1 MARWIQE
8 TKKADFKA
16 LAQQHGIDQVVAR
29 VMINRGIKE
38 ENFDA
43 FLHPSLSHLHDPYLM
58 KDIQKA
64 ARIMSQAADDGKK
77 IRIIGDY
84 DVDGIM
90 STYILHQAL
99 LRMGANVDYLV
110 PDRIING
117 YGLKED
123 LIEQAYHDGVEVII
137 TCDNGIA
144 AMQPVIR
151 GKELGMTIVIT
162 DHHDIPFLLEGENRI
177 EQIPP
182 ADAVV
187 NPKQK
192 DCPYPFSGIC
202 GAVVAWKLV
211 FAMYKEAGISEDE
224 AWRFLEN
231 AAFATVGDVMDLVDE
246 NRDIVSIGLKRLAV
260 TENTG
265 MRALIEEN
273 KLTGQPLRAYHIGF
287 ILGPCLNAS
296 GRLDTAEKAVQM
308 LECTNAAD
316 AQRIAAEL
324 VELNNE
330 RKDMTVK
337 GVDEAI
343 AMVEEEG
350 VPTVIVAYLPNLH
363 ESLAGLVAGRLK
375 EKYYRPTFV
384 ITKGKDGAKGSGR
397 SIPGFHMADHLQSCR
412 ALLSAYGGHAMAA
425 GFSLPTENIE
435 AFREQLN
442 AEANLT
448 EDQLQKEIRID
459 VPMPLSY
466 ITQPLVEQLELLQPC
481 GNGNPS
487 PLFGLARLSVIRVS
501 YIGNGKWMKFAF
513 AAGTKT
519 MEGMYWQDP
528 VPVEEYIKRHWGE
541 AQWQALMQGRNN
553 DVALTISY
561 VPKLNEFRGN
571 VSVQITV
578 QDIAM
583 DD

>member
-16 LAQQHGIDQVVAR
+16 LAQKHGIDQVVAR
-29 VMINRGIKE
+29 VMINRGVKE
-38 ENFDA
+38 EDFDK
-43 FLHPSLSHLHDPYLM
+43 FLHPSLSHLHDPYEM
-58 KDIQKA
+58 KDLDKA
-64 ARIMSQAADDGKK
+64 ASIMEKAVREDKK

-99 LRMGANVDYLV
+99 LRMGADADYLV
-110 PDRIING
+110 PDRIVNG

-123 LIEQAYHDGVEVII
+123 LIEQAYADHVEVII

-144 AMQPVIR
+144 AMQPVMY
-151 GKELGMTIVIT
+151 GKELGMTIVVT
-162 DHHDIPFLLEGENRI
+162 DHHDIPFIMDGDRRI

-187 NPKQK
+187 NPKQSA
-192 DCPYPFSGIC
+192 CAYPFSGIC

-211 FAMYKEAGISEDE
+211 FAMYDKAGIPQEE
-224 AWRFLEN
+224 AYRFLEN
-231 AAFATVGDVMDLVDE
+231 AAFATICDVMELVDE
-246 NRDIVSIGLKRLAV
+246 NRDIVSVGLKKLG
-260 TENTG
+260 NTQNIG
-265 MRALIEEN
+265 MRALIEES
-273 KLTGQPLRAYHIGF
+273 KLTGQEIRVYHVGF

-296 GRLDTAEKAVQM
+296 GRLDTASKAVKM
-308 LECTNAAD
+308 LECEDPKEAA
-316 AQRIAAEL
+316 AIAAEL
-324 VELNNE
+324 VQLNNE
-330 RKDMTVK
+330 RKEMTVS
-337 GVDEAI
+337 GVDEAVE
-343 AMVEEEG
+343 MVEKEG
-350 VPTVIVAYLPNLH
+350 VPTVLVVYLPNLH

-412 ALLSAYGGHAMAA
+412 ELLSAYGGHAMAA
-425 GFSLPTENIE
+425 GFSLPIENID
-435 AFREQLN
+435 AFRKQLN
-442 AEANLT
+442 DEANLT

-459 VPMPLSY
+459 VPMPLGY
-466 ITQPLVEQLELLQPC
+466 ITRPLVEQLELLAPC
-481 GNGNPS
+481 GNGNAS
-487 PLFGLARLSVIRVS
+487 PLFGLARLPVVRVS
-501 YIGNGKWMKFAF
+501 WLGQGKWLKFTF
-513 AAGTKT
+513 ASGAGT
-519 MEGMYWQDP
+519 MEGIYWQDP
-528 VPVEEYIKRHWGE
+528 APVEDYIVSHWGD
-541 AQWQALMQGRNN
+541 AQWQALQQGRKT

-578 QDIAM
+578 QDIAL